1 MNVKLQVRR
10 KRQGAIGKMSCFLF
24 SCLFLLT
31 TQFAFAE
38 DASKTILSQGEYQ
51 YQRAFYLYFTG
62 DYLTSS
68 IIANDLINGP
78 FKEKDKVILLLK
90 LSDIKRLHDRSDYPS
105 FTFQSLPK
113 DMSEIIRLLDAIY
126 QMDEYER
133 LFLSMELDN
142 RGAINYFEGMSL
154 LHLNRLED
162 ARQSLLQISPDD
174 KFYPYARIAITQI
187 EVRKQKPENAEAI
200 LRELLLHPSVK
211 EELSER
217 VYIMLGQV
225 LFEEDLFLEAIN
237 ELLKVPYSSHFYRNA
252 LLGQAWSLIKLD
264 SYDVAI
270 TILEGIKAVPPYDSI
285 EQEAEIIL
293 GYCYLKVG
301 NIKKALEH
309 FQMLS
314 KTFTATEERLD
325 RMIEDKSIRERF
337 ISILS
342 GKKPHRGTE
351 KSGILSASTSKEE
364 EEYYL
369 STLRDNNDKDLFNL
383 LEEYELFHN
392 MRTGFIVKEKELMER
407 ETYIENTIKGL
418 EGMAK
423 EIERDI
429 ERVIN
434 ILSAINKMAETR
446 LTKEKHNEVLF
457 NYGKEVFYNRWN
469 QIIKRH
475 ITETEEKMVRLI
487 LLEVEEAMRCLRS
500 PVTCPIIDVIDP
512 IAKMEVFNKPE
523 DLKKLLMIIEMIGKD
538 IDNIRGD
545 KKITTEDSLSK
556 IEPLLQK
563 RIKKGYEAI
572 KELERIRGEL
582 QRIILDTEM
591 GLDETLIRLDNHI
604 KERFLAVKYNT
615 GGFKERIATA
625 LETVAKEMEKEKKRM
640 QNEKGK

>member
-1 MNVKLQVRR
+1 
-10 KRQGAIGKMSCFLF
+10 
-24 SCLFLLT
+24 
-31 TQFAFAE
+31 
-38 DASKTILSQGEYQ
+38 
-51 YQRAFYLYFTG
+51 
-62 DYLTSS
+62 
-68 IIANDLINGP
+68 
-78 FKEKDKVILLLK
+78 
-90 LSDIKRLHDRSDYPS
+90 
-105 FTFQSLPK
+105 
-113 DMSEIIRLLDAIY
+113 MSEIIRLLDAIY

-162 ARQSLLQISPDD
+162 ARQSLLQVTADD
-174 KFYPYARIAITQI
+174 KFYPHARIALAQI
-187 EVRKQKPENAEAI
+187 EVMKQKLEDAKKI
-200 LRELLLHPSVK
+200 LIELPLHPSVK
-211 EELSER
+211 GELSER

>member
-1 MNVKLQVRR
+1 MINYTSGEKG
-10 KRQGAIGKMSCFLF
+10 KRQYARCFASCFF
-24 SCLFLLT
+24 CLFLLT
-31 TQFAFAE
+31 TQFALAE
-38 DASKTILSQGEYQ
+38 DASKSILTQEEYQ
-51 YQRAFYLYFTG
+51 YQRAFFLYFTG

-68 IIANDLINGP
+68 IIANDLLNGP
-78 FKEKDKVILLLK
+78 FKKKDKVILLLK
-90 LSDIKRLHDRSDYPS
+90 LSDIKRLHSRSDYPS

-133 LFLSMELDN
+133 LFLSRELDN

-174 KFYPYARIAITQI
+174 KFYPYARIALAQI
-187 EVRKQKPENAEAI
+187 EVKKHKLQNAEAI
-200 LRELLLHPSVK
+200 LRELLLHPTVK
-211 EELSER
+211 GELSER

-225 LFEEDLFLEAIN
+225 LFEDNLFTEAIN
-237 ELLKVPYSSHFYRNA
+237 EFLKVSYRSYFYRNA

-270 TILEGIKAVPPYDSI
+270 PILEDIKTVPPYDSI

-301 NIKKALEH
+301 NTKKTLEH

-314 KTFTATEERLD
+314 KIFTETEERLN
-325 RMIEDKSIRERF
+325 RMIEDKAIRERY

-342 GKKPHRGTE
+342 GKKPHSDTE
-351 KSGILSASTSKEE
+351 KSGILSASISKDE

-369 STLRDNNDKDLFNL
+369 SILRDNNDKYLFNL

-392 MRTGFIVKEKELMER
+392 MRTSFIGKEKELIER

-429 ERVIN
+429 ERVNN
-434 ILSAINKMAETR
+434 ILSVIVKTAETR

-457 NYGKEVFYNRWN
+457 NYGKEVFYNRWD

-572 KELERIRGEL
+572 KELERIRGGL

-604 KERFLAVKYNT
+604 KERFLAIKYNM
-615 GGFKERIATA
+615 GGFKERVVAAQDI
-625 LETVAKEMEKEKKRM
+625 VAKEMEKEQKRM
-640 QNEKGK
+640 QNEKR

>member
-1 MNVKLQVRR
+1 MINYTSGEKG
-10 KRQGAIGKMSCFLF
+10 KRQYARCLASCFF
-24 SCLFLLT
+24 CLFLLT
-31 TQFAFAE
+31 TQFALAE
-38 DASKTILSQGEYQ
+38 DASKSILTQEEYQ
-51 YQRAFYLYFTG
+51 YQRAFFLYFTG

-68 IIANDLINGP
+68 IIANDLLNGP

-90 LSDIKRLHDRSDYPS
+90 LSDIKRLHSRSDYPS

-133 LFLSMELDN
+133 LFLSRELDN
-142 RGAINYFEGMSL
+142 RGAINYFEGVSL

-174 KFYPYARIAITQI
+174 KFYPYARIALAQI
-187 EVRKQKPENAEAI
+187 EVKKHKLQNTEAI
-200 LRELLLHPSVK
+200 LRELLLHPTVK
-211 EELSER
+211 GELSER

-225 LFEEDLFLEAIN
+225 LFEDNLFTEAIN
-237 ELLKVPYSSHFYRNA
+237 EFLKVSYRSYFYRNA

-264 SYDVAI
+264 SYDIAI
-270 TILEGIKAVPPYDSI
+270 PILEDIKTVPPYDSI

-301 NIKKALEH
+301 NTKKTLEH

-314 KTFTATEERLD
+314 KIFTETEERLN
-325 RMIEDKSIRERF
+325 RMIEDKAIRERY

-342 GKKPHRGTE
+342 GKKPHSDTE
-351 KSGILSASTSKEE
+351 KSGILSASISKDE

-369 STLRDNNDKDLFNL
+369 SILRDNNDKYLFNL

-392 MRTGFIVKEKELMER
+392 MRTSFIGKEKELIER

-429 ERVIN
+429 ERVNN
-434 ILSAINKMAETR
+434 ILSVIVKMAETR

-457 NYGKEVFYNRWN
+457 NYGKEVFYNRWD

-523 DLKKLLMIIEMIGKD
+523 DLKKLLMMIEMIGKD
-538 IDNIRGD
+538 IDNIREG
-545 KKITTEDSLSK
+545 KKLKPEDSLSK
-556 IEPLLQK
+556 VDLLLQK
-563 RIKKGYEAI
+563 RIKKGHEAI

-582 QRIILDTEM
+582 KRIILDAET
-591 GLDETLIRLDNHI
+591 GLDETLVRLDNHI
-604 KERFLAVKYNT
+604 KEKFLAIKYDM
-615 GGFKERIATA
+615 GSFKERIVAA
-625 LETVAKEMEKEKKRM
+625 QDIVAKEMEKEQKRM
-640 QNEKGK
+640 QNEKR

>member
-1 MNVKLQVRR
+1 MINYTSGEKG
-10 KRQGAIGKMSCFLF
+10 KRQYARCLASCFF
-24 SCLFLLT
+24 CLFLLT
-31 TQFAFAE
+31 TQFALAE
-38 DASKTILSQGEYQ
+38 DASKSILTQEEYQ
-51 YQRAFYLYFTG
+51 YQRAFFLYFTG

-68 IIANDLINGP
+68 IIANDLLNGP

-90 LSDIKRLHDRSDYPS
+90 LSDIKRLYSRSDYPS

-133 LFLSMELDN
+133 LFLSRELDN

-174 KFYPYARIAITQI
+174 KFYPYARIVLAQI
-187 EVRKQKPENAEAI
+187 EVKKHKLQNAEAI
-200 LRELLLHPSVK
+200 LRELLLHPTVK
-211 EELSER
+211 GELSER

-225 LFEEDLFLEAIN
+225 LFEDNLFTEAIN
-237 ELLKVPYSSHFYRNA
+237 EFLKVSYRSYFYRNA

-270 TILEGIKAVPPYDSI
+270 PILEDIKTVPPYDSI

-301 NIKKALEH
+301 NTKKTLEH

-314 KTFTATEERLD
+314 KIFTETEERLN
-325 RMIEDKSIRERF
+325 RMIEDKAIRERY

-342 GKKPHRGTE
+342 GKKPHSDTE
-351 KSGILSASTSKEE
+351 KSGILSASISKDE

-369 STLRDNNDKDLFNL
+369 SILRDNNDKYLFNL

-392 MRTGFIVKEKELMER
+392 MRTSFIGKEKELIER

-429 ERVIN
+429 ERVNN
-434 ILSAINKMAETR
+434 ILSVIVKMAETH

-457 NYGKEVFYNRWN
+457 NYGKEVFYNRWD

-523 DLKKLLMIIEMIGKD
+523 DLKKLLMMIEMIGKD

-582 QRIILDTEM
+582 QRIILDAET
-591 GLDETLIRLDNHI
+591 GLDETLVRLDNHI
-604 KERFLAVKYNT
+604 KERFLVIKYDM
-615 GGFKERIATA
+615 GSFKERIVAA
-625 LETVAKEMEKEKKRM
+625 QEIVAKEMEKEQKRM
-640 QNEKGK
+640 QNEKR